1 MARKRTPGLVKRN
14 GVWHLDK
21 IVGGQRLCESC
32 RTGDLEEA
40 NRYLARRLE
49 EIRQASVYGVRPSR
63 NFEAA
68 ATKFLN
74 ENLHKRSIADDA
86 QRLRQVMPYIGHI
99 ALDRLHMGVMESFIC
114 DRKSQGIAPGTIN
127 HTLKVIRHI
136 LNLAATEWLDEYGL
150 TWLACAP
157 KIRLLPDHNKRQP
170 HPLSWDEQDQLLRE
184 LPPHLAIMALFV
196 INTGCR
202 DSEVCRLHWDE
213 EMRVPTLATSVFIL
227 PGRRVKNGD
236 DRLIVLNRVAL
247 SIIEAQRGKHP
258 EYVFTFRGHPVTR
271 MLNHA
276 WIKARARAGL
286 PEVRVHDLR
295 HTYGRRLRA
304 AGVPFEDRQDL
315 LGHRSG
321 RITTHYCA
329 PELARLLEGA
339 NRISERDQ
347 HRPELVILRRRNELG
362 ESRKIPAN
370 F

>member
-1 MARKRTPGLVKRN
+1 MARKRSPGLVKRN

-21 IVGGQRLCESC
+21 IVSGQRLCESC

-40 NRYLARRLE
+40 NRYLTRRLE
-49 EIRQASVYGVRPSR
+49 QIRQASVYGVRPSR
-63 NFEAA
+63 SFEAA

-86 QRLRQVMPYIGHI
+86 QRLRQVMPYIGQT
-99 ALDRLHMGVMESFIC
+99 ALDRLHMGVMEPFIR
-114 DRKSQGIAPGTIN
+114 DRQGQGIAPGTIN

-136 LNLAATEWLDEYGL
+136 LNLAATEWIDEYGL
-150 TWLACAP
+150 TWLAGAP
-157 KIRLLPDHNKRQP
+157 KIRLLPDHDQRQP
-170 HPLSWDEQDQLLRE
+170 HPLSWDEQDRLLRE
-184 LPPHLAIMALFV
+184 LPPHLEIMALFV
-196 INTGCR
+196 VNTGCR
-202 DSEVCRLHWDE
+202 DSEVCRLRWDE
-213 EMRVPTLATSVFIL
+213 EMRVPALATSVFVL

-247 SIIEAQRGKHP
+247 SIIEAQRDKHP

-276 WIKARARAGL
+276 WIKARTRAGL
-286 PEVRVHDLR
+286 PDVRVHDLR

-304 AGVPFEDRQDL
+304 AGVSFEDRQDL

-347 HRPELVILRRRNELG
+347 QRPELVVLRRMN
-362 ESRKIPAN
+362 
-370 F
+370 